1 MRFEEAKPPPDADPS
16 TKRSGEFP
24 HWYPSQRRRGLPD
37 SRGQVWVP
45 ASLGVPLTAL
55 ACPPTLLPLGGDGAH
70 AFPSLEGGEGGGGL
84 GAAPSGG
91 AAAEEGAAEEADG
104 PVMGEI
110 LAEAT
115 EASSKAMEEGCD
127 AEAEGAALA
136 DIFGNEAYKERLS
149 AKLGGRWAGILAKW
163 GTWEG
168 AEASAVGGA
177 VAEVMEKLAAP
188 HLRATSIK
196 AQLDAGNDAS
206 AFGLATLLTNMV
218 PPE

>member
-1 MRFEEAKPPPDADPS
+1 VRFEEAKPPPDADPS
-16 TKRSGEFP
+16 SKRSGEFP

-55 ACPPTLLPLGGDGAH
+55 SCPPTLLPLGADGAH
-70 AFPSLEGGEGGGGL
+70 VFPSLEGGEGSGL

-91 AAAEEGAAEEADG
+91 GAAEEGAAEEEDL

-110 LAEAT
+110 MAEANAAA
-115 EASSKAMEEGCD
+115 EKAMTEGCD
-127 AEAEGAALA
+127 ADAEGAALA
-136 DIFGNEAYKERLS
+136 AIFGSEAYTERLS
-149 AKLGGRWAGILAKW
+149 AKLGGRWAGIVAKW
-163 GTWEG
+163 ASTWEG
-168 AEASAVGGA
+168 VEASTVGGA
-177 VAEVMEKLAAP
+177 IAQVMEKLAAP

-196 AQLDAGNDAS
+196 GQLDEGNDAS